1 MAIATI
7 KIFEMNVENFVTSG
21 INNNYLVFRPIPYA
35 KQSSSA
41 IDDIYKF
48 HGIDAREI
56 VEADLDVEITDD
68 SYAFS
73 VGTDNKIK
81 LAFPKS
87 RHATKT
93 EALEALK
100 NVEITYVL
108 GNLKRVDSNYTLIIR
123 DSGGCEVHR
132 TTPVTL
138 EQAIQIISTLDST
151 KDVQAEGF
159 NTSILIP
166 IYINE

>member
-1 MAIATI
+1 MGFAIT
-7 KIFEMNVENFVTSG
+7 KISELVVENYVTSG
-21 INNNYLVFRPIPYA
+21 LNNNYLIFREIPFA

-41 IDDIYKF
+41 IDNIYTF
-48 HGIDAREI
+48 YGIDAVEI
-56 VEADLDVEITDD
+56 VEADLDVEITDE
-68 SYAFS
+68 SYAFC

-87 RHATKT
+87 RFNSKR
-93 EALEALK
+93 EAMKALK
-100 NVEITYVL
+100 NVEIKYQL
-108 GNLKRVDSNYTLIIR
+108 GNLKRDGTNYTLVIR
-123 DSGGCEVHR
+123 NSTGEEVHR

-159 NTSILIP
+159 NMSTLIP
-166 IYINE
+166 IYTRT